1 MIRKWGTGKGKRCRW
16 GVGNVAKL
24 YQHRTYGTYY
34 TKRSL
39 RAGVALWQIHPN
51 GVAFLKYQGIVVG
64 GDIPSYAMR
73 ILHDRSW
80 LFTREEAA
88 QCREIDWAPAWAD
101 LGRAPVG
108 HYPLW
113 LARQKR
119 DCTALLAASRRIAEG
134 EQRAHQKEEAAV
146 VAAAA
151 LVPAPPRRLA
161 PVAAIVPA
169 SSTAMAIAAP
179 HEEPHRVL
187 PPAGSPLWLAVVLT
201 ALAVIAIVA
210 VTA

>member
-1 MIRKWGTGKGKRCRW
+1 M
-16 GVGNVAKL
+16 GNVARL

-34 TKRSL
+34 TKRSHD
-39 RAGVALWQIHPN
+39 AGVILWQIHPN
-51 GVAFLKYQGIVVG
+51 GVAFLKYQGVVIG
-64 GDIPSYAMR
+64 GDIPAYAMR

-80 LFTREEAA
+80 LFTREEAT

-134 EQRAHQKEEAAV
+134 EQRAHQKEEADLVSAII
-146 VAAAA
+146 VAPASTRRAA
-151 LVPAPPRRLA
+151 R
-161 PVAAIVPA
+161 VATVVPA
-169 SSTAMAIAAP
+169 SPAAMAIAAP
-179 HEEPHRVL
+179 HEEPHRDQL

-210 VTA
+210 VAS

>member
-1 MIRKWGTGKGKRCRW
+1 MIRKWGAGNGKGCSR
-16 GVGNVAKL
+16 GVGNVARL

-34 TKRSL
+34 TKRNVS
-39 RAGVALWQIHPN
+39 AGVVLWQIHPD
-51 GVAFLKYQGIVVG
+51 GVAFLKYQGIVIG

-101 LGRAPVG
+101 LDRVPVG
-108 HYPLW
+108 HYPVW

-119 DCTALLAASRRIAEG
+119 DCAALMASSRRMAEG
-134 EQRAHQKEEAAV
+134 EQRAHQKEEAAALSV
-146 VAAAA
+146 GALATQPSRPGRIAA
-151 LVPAPPRRLA
+151 L
-161 PVAAIVPA
+161 PA
-169 SSTAMAIAAP
+169 SSTTIAFAHP
-179 HEEPHRVL
+179 QDDAHREL
-187 PPAGSPLWLAVVLT
+187 PAAADSLLWLVIVLT

-210 VTA
+210 VVG